1 MKRLLILSLAAA
13 AFAAA
18 WYARAPREDAARLC
32 ARNVKTLAGS
42 WEMYALD
49 K

>member
-1 MKRLLILSLAAA
+1 MKRLAVIAIAAALAA
-13 AFAAA
+13 
-18 WYARAPREDAARLC
+18 WSARAPRPDASQLC
-32 ARNVKTLAGS
+32 ARNVKTLAGA